1 MLIPQTDHLEDK
13 MDTAATFVTTKD
25 DKAGELAPYLLNL
38 LFKIGKHCIK
48 KHSVHPQSSEV
59 RKLCKMKIVVV
70 NSNLYTGNAVVERD
84 QLLKTTYITSIIWC
98 TCGFMISCYIIVNI
112 VNISGVPAGL

>member
-1 MLIPQTDHLEDK
+1 
-13 MDTAATFVTTKD
+13 MDTAATFVTAKD

-48 KHSVHPQSSEV
+48 KHSVRPQSSEV
-59 RKLCKMKIVVV
+59 RKLCKIKIVVV
-70 NSNLYTGNAVVERD
+70 MLTVISTGNAVVERD